1 MLTFTIAIFLMIIT
15 PGPGVLSLAATGSGF
30 GWKAGVLYLAG
41 LFIGTNTVLVF
52 VVSGFKGF
60 LFEIPWVEPV
70 FLIISLSYLTWIA
83 WRIASAGNEIKFK
96 KSKNEPTFFEAI
108 FLQIINPKAYL
119 VNGILFAG
127 FPLKNF
133 SLQQEVLIKAL
144 IINLVWI
151 PVHFFWLWLG
161 IKLRQWGLNK
171 GKQAIVNKVMAF
183 CLLVVIGLAAFSEV

>member
-30 GWKAGVLYLAG
+30 GWKAGILYLAG

-52 VVSGFKGF
+52 VVTGFKGF
-60 LFEIPWVEPV
+60 LFQIPWVEPV
-70 FLIISLSYLTWIA
+70 FLIISLSYLSWIA

-127 FPLKNF
+127 FPLTGF
-133 SLQQEVLIKAL
+133 SLQQEILIKAL

-161 IKLRQWGLNK
+161 IKLRQWGLSK

-183 CLLVVIGLAAFSEV
+183 CLFVVIALAGLSEI

>member
-30 GWKAGVLYLAG
+30 GWKAGILYLAG
-41 LFIGTNTVLVF
+41 LLIGTNTVLVF
-52 VVSGFKGF
+52 VVTGFKGF

>member
-52 VVSGFKGF
+52 VVTGFKGF

-70 FLIISLSYLTWIA
+70 FLIISLSYLIWIA

-133 SLQQEVLIKAL
+133 SLQQEILIKAL

>member
-30 GWKAGVLYLAG
+30 GWKAGILYLAG

-52 VVSGFKGF
+52 VVTGFKGF

-133 SLQQEVLIKAL
+133 SLQQEILIKAL

>member
-52 VVSGFKGF
+52 VVTGFKGF

-70 FLIISLSYLTWIA
+70 FLIISLLYLTWIA

-133 SLQQEVLIKAL
+133 SLQQEILIKAL

>member
-30 GWKAGVLYLAG
+30 GWKAGILYLAG

-52 VVSGFKGF
+52 VVTGFKGF
-60 LFEIPWVEPV
+60 LFQIPWVEPV
-70 FLIISLSYLTWIA
+70 FLIISLSYLSWIA

-127 FPLKNF
+127 FPLISF
-133 SLQQEVLIKAL
+133 SLQQEILIKAL

-161 IKLRQWGLNK
+161 IKLRQWGLSK

-183 CLLVVIGLAAFSEV
+183 CLFVVIALAGLSEF

>member
-1 MLTFTIAIFLMIIT
+1 MLAFTIAIFLMIIT

-30 GWKAGVLYLAG
+30 GWKAGILYLAG

-52 VVSGFKGF
+52 VVTGFKGF
-60 LFEIPWVEPV
+60 LFQILWVEPV
-70 FLIISLSYLTWIA
+70 FLIISLSYLSWIA

-127 FPLKNF
+127 FPLINF
-133 SLQQEVLIKAL
+133 SLQQEILIKAL

-161 IKLRQWGLNK
+161 IKLRQWGLSK

-183 CLLVVIGLAAFSEV
+183 CLFVVIALAGLSEF

>member
-1 MLTFTIAIFLMIIT
+1 MLAFTIAIFLMIIT

-30 GWKAGVLYLAG
+30 GWKAGILYLAG

-52 VVSGFKGF
+52 VVTGFKGF
-60 LFEIPWVEPV
+60 LFQIPCVEPV
-70 FLIISLSYLTWIA
+70 FLIISLSYLSWIA

-127 FPLKNF
+127 FPLIGF
-133 SLQQEVLIKAL
+133 SLQQEILIKAL

-161 IKLRQWGLNK
+161 IKLRQWGLSK

-183 CLLVVIGLAAFSEV
+183 CLFVVIALAALSEF

>member
-30 GWKAGVLYLAG
+30 GWKAGILYLAG

-52 VVSGFKGF
+52 VVTGFKGF
-60 LFEIPWVEPV
+60 LFQIPWVEPV
-70 FLIISLSYLTWIA
+70 FLIISLSYLSWIA

-127 FPLKNF
+127 FPLTGF
-133 SLQQEVLIKAL
+133 SLQQEILIKAL

-161 IKLRQWGLNK
+161 IKLRQWGLSK

-183 CLLVVIGLAAFSEV
+183 CLFVVIALAGLSEF

>member
-52 VVSGFKGF
+52 VVTGFKGF

-133 SLQQEVLIKAL
+133 SLQQEILIKAL

-183 CLLVVIGLAAFSEV
+183 CLLVVIGLTAFSEV

>member
-52 VVSGFKGF
+52 VVTGFKGF

-83 WRIASAGNEIKFK
+83 WRIAFAGNEIKFN

-108 FLQIINPKAYL
+108 FLQTINPKAYL

>member
-52 VVSGFKGF
+52 VVTGFKGF
-60 LFEIPWVEPV
+60 LFEIPWVETF

>member
-30 GWKAGVLYLAG
+30 GWKAGILYLAG

-52 VVSGFKGF
+52 VVTGFKGF

>member
-1 MLTFTIAIFLMIIT
+1 MIIT

-30 GWKAGVLYLAG
+30 GWKAGILYLAG

-52 VVSGFKGF
+52 VVTGFKGF
-60 LFEIPWVEPV
+60 LFQIPWVEPV

-83 WRIASAGNEIKFK
+83 WRVASAGNEIKFK
-96 KSKNEPTFFEAI
+96 QSKNEPTFFEAI

-127 FPLKNF
+127 FPLIGF
-133 SLQQEVLIKAL
+133 SLQQELLIKAL

-161 IKLRQWGLNK
+161 IKLRQWGLSK

-183 CLLVVIGLAAFSEV
+183 CLFVVIALAGLSEF